1 MSGGDGY
8 LTNPLFREI
17 AALMT
22 QAGIPFRVEQGAK
35 HFHVVFTHLGVE
47 RTQILHLGP
56 NNKRSTARKTVIRF
70 RKIVEAERAWREQQT
85 SPELELEQP
94 AMSEQCPP
102 EPANDEDDG
111 SVEFG
116 PVVSLKDGRP
126 TTTSRNIA
134 ADFGKSHRDVLRA
147 IDNLIKLRPD
157 LRARNFAQT
166 TIETPMPTGGTRSD
180 RIFEMDRDGF
190 ALLAMGFT
198 GERALSWKLSYLG
211 AFNAM
216 EDKLRRMSPPVA
228 AIDTDAMK
236 ANAQLA
242 ASAAG
247 GAAKNAVTPHM
258 RQIDGKMAHFDDRLT
273 KMAKWFQ
280 GSRRETNAKIDALLT
295 ILAKPSAVALQMND
309 YIEIGGVY
317 EVAGVPPNVARRGI
331 LSANIRRSLDDY
343 AIDQHVLAAHATV
356 RGQKV
361 RHWPKSLVADWLAE
375 IGHALID
382 RHLRAHGAQT
392 AQLRLIQS

>member
-35 HFHVVFTHLGVE
+35 HFHVKFTHLGVE

-94 AMSEQCPP
+94 AMSEQEKPAAEAP
-102 EPANDEDDG
+102 SPSFGLALHVINEEPRVLDTDLASELGITEPRMIRRTIKANISELAELG
-111 SVEFG
+111 GVHSANA
-116 PVVSLKDGRP
+116 L
-126 TTTSRNIA
+126 IA
-134 ADFGKSHRDVLRA
+134 G
-147 IDNLIKLRPD
+147 NE
-157 LRARNFAQT
+157 T
-166 TIETPMPTGGTRSD
+166 TIYHLNEEQAALICMLSRTPQAKKARAEIIRVFTAWRRGQ
-180 RIFEMDRDGF
+180 
-190 ALLAMGFT
+190 LA
-198 GERALSWKLSYLG
+198 
-211 AFNAM
+211 
-216 EDKLRRMSPPVA
+216 PA
-228 AIDTDAMK
+228 AASIDTDAMK

-258 RQIDGKMAHFDDRLT
+258 RQIDGRLARFDDRLT
-273 KMAKWFQ
+273 EQAKWSQ
-280 GSRRETNAKIDALLT
+280 QWRRETNAKIDALLT

-317 EVAGVPPNVARRGI
+317 EVAGIPMNVARRGI

-343 AIDQHVLAAHATV
+343 AIDQHVLPAHATV

-361 RHWPKSLVADWLAE
+361 RHWPKALVADWLADE
-375 IGHALID
+375 GHALIE
-382 RHLRAHGAQT
+382 RHLRANGAQS